1 MYLSFFRIIQANINA
16 QARSAQAFKTT
27 VKSKSLFCLQEKKGI
42 GLIGCIGKMHCHW
55 FWYQNSKL
63 LKTQDSKVKTYVI
76 LHLQMFV
83 LKMLVK
89 MDLR

>member
-42 GLIGCIGKMHCHW
+42 GLIGCIL
-55 FWYQNSKL
+55 SKFPGFIF
-63 LKTQDSKVKTYVI
+63 KSKETC
-76 LHLQMFV
+76 
-83 LKMLVK
+83 
-89 MDLR
+89 